1 MERLKLD
8 GEFWRYG
15 RYILVYRVM
24 EGTNVPSMSVCH
36 SIMYYELLV
45 M

>member
-8 GEFWRYG
+8 GEFSRYG

-24 EGTNVPSMSVCH
+24 EGTNVPGMSVLCT
-36 SIMYYELLV
+36 MRLLV